1 MIELNQYTNRLVVEA
16 TFGGGLINTV
26 SLGDIYSSLAIQ
38 AVKHPVEL
46 QEIDNPELVKF
57 MLDNDINDSVP
68 AIELKF
74 HNALEINKFI
84 DSLLLIKEYYEN
96 TAIKEVII
104 EF

>member
-1 MIELNQYTNRLVVEA
+1 MIELNQYINRLVVEA
-16 TFGGGLINTV
+16 TFGGGLITTINL
-26 SLGDIYSSLAIQ
+26 SEIYSSLAIQ

-46 QEIDNPELVKF
+46 QEIDNPELVKS
-57 MLDNDINDSVP
+57 MLNDINDSVP

-84 DSLLLIKEYYEN
+84 DSLFLIKEYYEN
-96 TAIKEVII
+96 TAIKEVTI

>member
-1 MIELNQYTNRLVVEA
+1 MIELNQYINRLVVEA

-26 SLGDIYSSLAIQ
+26 SLGEIYSSLAIQ

-46 QEIDNPELVKF
+46 QEIDNPELVKS
-57 MLDNDINDSVP
+57 MLNDINDSVP